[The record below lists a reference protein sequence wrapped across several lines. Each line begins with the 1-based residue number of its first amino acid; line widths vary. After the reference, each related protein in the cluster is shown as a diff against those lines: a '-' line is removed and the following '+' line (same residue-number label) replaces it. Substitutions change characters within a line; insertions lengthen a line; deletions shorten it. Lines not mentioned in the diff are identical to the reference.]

1 MKTFDQLL
9 TILNET
15 GFKSG
20 IKDEPGIYFYLAGFE
35 DIVVVVNLD
44 RGSYITISQ
53 DKLGYTVHFYYH
65 KTGGNFSGKHG
76 VFGKQVKKL
85 YMKIE
90 ELENLLLTSII
101 RGSFL
106 TEEEENKVMEE
117 TQNISWS
124 ISWTQCT
131 SKT

>member
-35 DIVVVVNLD
+35 DLVLVNLD
-44 RGSYITISQ
+44 TGSYITISQ

-106 TEEEENKVMEE
+106 TEEEENKVMED

>member
-9 TILNET
+9 TILNDT
-15 GFKSG
+15 GFGFRSG
-20 IKDEPGIYFYLAGFE
+20 IKDEPGIYFYFN
-35 DIVVVVNLD
+35 DMIVVNLD
-44 RGSYITISQ
+44 RGSYITVSQ

-65 KTGGNFSGKHG
+65 KTGGNFFGKHG
-76 VFGKQVKKL
+76 VLGKQVKKL

>member
-15 GFKSG
+15 GFRSG
-20 IKDEPGIYFYLAGFE
+20 IKYEPGIYFYPAGFK
-35 DIVVVVNLD
+35 DIVVVILD
-44 RGSYITISQ
+44 RGSYISISQ
-53 DKLGYTVHFYYH
+53 DKLGYIIYFYYNYN
-65 KTGGNFSGKHG
+65 GNYMLGKHG
-76 VFGKQVKKL
+76 VLGKQIKKL
-85 YMKIE
+85 NMKIE
-90 ELENLLLTSII
+90 GLENLLLTSII

-106 TEEEENKVMEE
+106 TEEEENKVIEE

-131 SKT
+131 SET

>member
-9 TILNET
+9 TILNEI
-15 GFKSG
+15 GFRSG
-20 IKDEPGIYFYLAGFE
+20 IKDEPGTCFYLAGFE
-35 DIVVVVNLD
+35 DIVVVNLD

>member
-9 TILNET
+9 IILNET

-20 IKDEPGIYFYLAGFE
+20 IKDEPGIYFCFE
-35 DIVVVVNLD
+35 DIVVVNLD

-65 KTGGNFSGKHG
+65 KTGDNFSGKHG
-76 VFGKQVKKL
+76 VFGQVKKL